1 MTALTVMRNPVAT
14 TSVRVIHSIAMTRI
28 QASTMLTITT
38 LITGYRQALL
48 AITTHMITAD
58 LMMTSDT
65 MTTTG
70 SATTAAGRA
79 VQTWST
85 MTTPDATVH
94 VQ

>member
-14 TSVRVIHSIAMTRI
+14 TSVRVIHSIATTRMRV
-28 QASTMLTITT
+28 SITAMIPT
-38 LITGYRQALL
+38 PTTGYRQIHHV
-48 AITTHMITAD
+48 ITTHMITAD
-58 LMMTSDT
+58 LMMISDT
-65 MTTTG
+65 MMTTG